1 MHTSGFTGRHSG
13 GNVSPGMVIHEQDA
27 PDADIAAYAKRF
39 ETLLELAESLNVH
52 PDSAEQLVAE
62 VLLSSL
68 CSRRTTDMDV
78 WLAGAVTYAAR
89 RLQ

>member
-1 MHTSGFTGRHSG
+1 
-13 GNVSPGMVIHEQDA
+13 MVIHEQDT
-27 PDADIAAYAKRF
+27 PEVDVTVYAKRF

-68 CSRRTTDMDV
+68 CRRRTTDMDA